1 MLTKG
6 VIQLEAIKMK
16 YGREEVSIDSH
27 TVNFLGLIESSGMTE
42 KDSEEKVIQKALEN
56 PIGSR
61 RLREIV
67 KHGEKIC
74 IVISDTTRAWQKM
87 DLYLPYI
94 VNELSVAG
102 IEDKNITFLCATGS
116 HRPQTAEEHRIL
128 LGEKLNRRFEVV
140 DHDCRNDENL
150 VRLGRTSFGT
160 PVILNRTAVESDHII
175 LTGAIVFHDLAGWGG
190 GKKSILPGICAY
202 ESIMANHALSLNPDV
217 GEGINPLVRC
227 GNAEDNPIHMDMMEA
242 AAFVNPSFL
251 FNVIIDEEG
260 NIGKAVGG
268 DYIKAH
274 EAGRKLVDEIDS
286 AYIEEKADLV
296 LVSAGGYPKDIDLYQ
311 ASKALVNAKEA
322 VKAGGNII
330 LLAECIEG
338 FGGEEVQMMLEEFND
353 NCSREKAL
361 RESFSVAKYTG
372 YLITEIAEHF
382 NVILVSSIDS
392 QKMKCS
398 GIRAAT
404 SVQEAMDIVKKANAG
419 RLHTYFMPSGSS
431 TLPRLY
437 SGMSGKK

>member
-1 MLTKG
+1 MCMLIKG

-16 YGREEVSIDSH
+16 YGREEVSIDPQSD
-27 TVNFLGLIESSGMTE
+27 NFLGLIQSSCRAD
-42 KDSEEKVIQKALEN
+42 KDSEEQVILKALEN

-61 RLREIV
+61 RLRDIV
-67 KHGEKIC
+67 KPGEKIC

-87 DLYLPYI
+87 DFYLPYI
-94 VNELSVAG
+94 VNELSRAG
-102 IEDKNITFLCATGS
+102 VEDKNITFLCATGS
-116 HRPQTAEEHRIL
+116 HRPQTGEEHRTL

-140 DHDCRNDENL
+140 DHDCRNDVNL
-150 VRLGRTSFGT
+150 VRLGTTSFGT
-160 PVILNRTAVESDHII
+160 PVIVNRTAVESDHII

-202 ESIMANHALSLNPDV
+202 ESIMTNHALSLNPKV

-227 GNAEDNPIHMDMMEA
+227 GNTDNNPIHMDMMEA

-251 FNVIIDEEG
+251 FNVIIDEQG
-260 NIGKAVGG
+260 NIGKAVAG

-274 EAGRKLVDEIDS
+274 EAGRKMVDEIDS
-286 AYIEEKADLV
+286 AYIEEKADMV

-322 VKAGGNII
+322 VKDGGNII

-338 FGGEEVQMMLEEFND
+338 FGGEEVQLMLEEFSD

-372 YLITEIAEHF
+372 YLITEIAERF
-382 NVILVSSIDS
+382 NVILVSSIEPR
-392 QKMKCS
+392 KMRNS
-398 GIRAAT
+398 GIRAVAGLH
-404 SVQEAMDIVKKANAG
+404 EAMDIVRKTDGG
-419 RLHTYFMPSGSS
+419 RLSTYFIPSGSS
-431 TLPRLY
+431 TLPRLT
-437 SGMSGKK
+437 